1 MAEPGIA
8 ERTLRGMAWS
18 YGSYVGGR
26 VLVLASTA
34 ALARLLTPEDF
45 GLVALALTVMALLEA
60 FADLGVGHA
69 LIVETEDAVEDRA
82 ETAFVFSIGMGVVL
96 SGIVAALSPVAAA
109 VFDEP
114 RLIAIT
120 SVLGLNFLL
129 RSFRSTPEAL
139 SRKAMQFR
147 PITLA
152 DLADAVVRGAL
163 GIALAVAGAG
173 VWALVAGYLVGTLAR
188 NVVIWRLVPWRPR
201 LKPDRAHLRQLL
213 TFGGGLSL
221 VSLLNAFIGTFDD
234 LVVGRVLGTTAL
246 GLYVLGFRLPELLI
260 INMSNVAGDVL
271 FPAFASVGREALA
284 RAYLTALR
292 YTLMLGLPL
301 AAALAVLAEPIV
313 LTLFGDQWR
322 ETATVMQILTIYA
335 LGVTIGIPAGTVYK
349 ATGRAG
355 VLLKLAVFRA
365 ALLAAGVLL
374 LVDYGIDAVAASQA
388 AVAGLF
394 SLIGLGL
401 ASRLL
406 AVRPREIAAAIW
418 PALVPTAAMALVLAV
433 ADRALG
439 PEWLV
444 LVVAIPAGAATYLA
458 ILALV
463 APQSLRYVVERVR
476 GARASPQASVP

>member
-1 MAEPGIA
+1 MSQEGIA
-8 ERTLRGMAWS
+8 TRTLRGMTWA

-34 ALARLLTPEDF
+34 VLARLLTPNEF

-69 LIVETEDAVEDRA
+69 LIVETEDAVEERA
-82 ETAFVFSIGMGVVL
+82 ETAFVVSVAIGLLL
-96 SGIVAALSPVAAA
+96 SGIVAALSPLAAA

-114 RLIAIT
+114 ELMAVT
-120 SVLGLNFLL
+120 AVLGLNFLL

-147 PITLA
+147 PITMA
-152 DLADAVVRGAL
+152 DLADAVVRGSV

-188 NVVIWRLVPWRPR
+188 NVVIWKLVPWRPR
-201 LKPDRAHLRQLL
+201 LKPDRAHLRQLV

-234 LVVGRVLGTTAL
+234 LVVGQVLGTTAL

-260 INMSNVAGDVL
+260 INMSNVASDVL
-271 FPAFASVGREALA
+271 FPAFASVGRDGLA
-284 RAYLTALR
+284 SAYLTALR
-292 YTLMLGLPL
+292 YTLMIGLPL
-301 AAALAVLAEPIV
+301 AAGLAVLAEPVV
-313 LTLFGDQWR
+313 LAVFGDQWR

-355 VLLKLAVFRA
+355 VLVKLAVFRA

-374 LVDYGIDAVAASQA
+374 LVDEGIDAVAASQA

-394 SLIGLGL
+394 SMIGLGL
-401 ASRLL
+401 ASRML
-406 AVRPREIAAAIW
+406 AVRPREIAGAIW
-418 PALVPTAAMALVLAV
+418 PAIVPTAGAAVVLLLV
-433 ADRALG
+433 DRALDT
-439 PEWLV
+439 PWLV
-444 LVVAIPAGAATYLA
+444 LVAAAPAGAVAYVGLV
-458 ILALV
+458 ALV
-463 APQSLRYVVERVR
+463 APDTMRYIAQRLRGRPAP
-476 GARASPQASVP
+476 GPA